1 MGEKK
6 RRGRRDYLNDFR
18 QNAAGEYLYIGEHYT
33 FVEQGKSRRRFLTE
47 LWLLCGGALLS
58 AAAAGCIPAA
68 GTDSCFY
75 VLIPYAASLIAAI
88 SLCWGLG
95 RLTAGGDPLRAYVY
109 QGTVEKLPGRAALAA
124 AAAGL
129 TLIGAV
135 IRLIL
140 SGFDGKI
147 WSSVLFLALEVIVFA
162 ASLLTRRWVQQQKWT
177 K

>member
-18 QNAAGEYLYIGEHYT
+18 QNAAGEYLYTGEHYA
-33 FVEQGKSRRRFLTE
+33 FVEQGKSRRRFLIE
-47 LWLLCGGALLS
+47 LWLLCGGALI
-58 AAAAGCIPAA
+58 AAVAAGCIPAA
-68 GTDSCFY
+68 GMDSCFY
-75 VLIPYAASLIAAI
+75 VLIPYVVGLVAAV

-109 QGTVEKLPGRAALAA
+109 QETVEKLPGRAALTA
-124 AAAGL
+124 AAAGA
-129 TLIGAV
+129 TLIGTA

-140 SGFDGKI
+140 SGFDGKF
-147 WSSVLFLALEVIVFA
+147 WSSVLFLALEA
-162 ASLLTRRWVQQQKWT
+162 AVLALSLLAKRWVQRQTWT

>member
-18 QNAAGEYLYIGEHYT
+18 QNAAGEYLYTGEHYA
-33 FVEQGKSRRRFLTE
+33 FAEQGKSRRRFLTE
-47 LWLLCGGALLS
+47 LWLLCGGALI
-58 AAAAGCIPAA
+58 AAVAAGCIPAA
-68 GTDSCFY
+68 GMDSCFY
-75 VLIPYAASLIAAI
+75 VLIPYVVGLVAAV
-88 SLCWGLG
+88 SLCWSLG

-109 QGTVEKLPGRAALAA
+109 QETVEKLPGRGALTA

-140 SGFDGKI
+140 FGFEGEI
-147 WSSVLFLALEVIVFA
+147 WGSILFLALEAIILA
-162 ASLLTRRWVQQQKWT
+162 ASLLAGQWVRRQKWT

>member
-18 QNAAGEYLYIGEHYT
+18 QNAAGEYLYTGEHYA

-47 LWLLCGGALLS
+47 LWLLCGGALV
-58 AAAAGCIPAA
+58 AAVAAGCIPAA
-68 GTDSCFY
+68 GMDSCFY
-75 VLIPYAASLIAAI
+75 MLIPYAAGLMGAV

-109 QGTVEKLPGRAALAA
+109 QETVEKLPSRAALTA

-129 TLIGAV
+129 TMIGAV
-135 IRLIL
+135 IRLIC
-140 SGFDGKI
+140 SGFDGKM
-147 WSSVLFLALEVIVFA
+147 WDSFLFLGLEA
-162 ASLLTRRWVQQQKWT
+162 AVLGLSLLMRGRIHRQTWT